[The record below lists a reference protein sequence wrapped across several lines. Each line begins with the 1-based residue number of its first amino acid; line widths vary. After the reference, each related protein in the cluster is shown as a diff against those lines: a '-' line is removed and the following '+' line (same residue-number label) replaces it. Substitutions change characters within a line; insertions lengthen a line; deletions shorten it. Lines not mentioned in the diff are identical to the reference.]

1 MQLNIILYF
10 LCSYNLLVIGSEGG
24 LIEPIIN
31 AISLHQIKKQK
42 QGRSLLEYFIEEFG
56 ELNSE
61 RFLASQKNFVQ
72 SCAAYCLIC
81 YFTQVKD
88 R

>member
-1 MQLNIILYF
+1 MVVGN
-10 LCSYNLLVIGSEGG
+10 EGG
-24 LIEPIIN
+24 LIEPVTN

-42 QGRSLLEYFIEEFG
+42 HGSSLLLYFLEEFG
-56 ELNSE
+56 ESNSE
-61 RFLASQKNFVQ
+61 KFLSCQKNFVC

>member
-1 MQLNIILYF
+1 M
-10 LCSYNLLVIGSEGG
+10 VVGSEGG
-24 LIEPIIN
+24 LIEPVTN

-42 QGRSLLEYFIEEFG
+42 QGRSLLHYFLDEFG
-56 ELNSE
+56 ESNSE
-61 RFLASQKNFVQ
+61 KFLACQKNFVH

>member
-1 MQLNIILYF
+1 M
-10 LCSYNLLVIGSEGG
+10 VIGNEGG
-24 LIEPIIN
+24 LIEPVTD

-42 QGRSLLEYFIEEFG
+42 RGRSLLLYFLEEFG
-56 ELNSE
+56 EFTSE
-61 RFLASQKNFVQ
+61 KFLSSQKNFVH

-81 YFTQVKD
+81 YFSQVKD

>member
-1 MQLNIILYF
+1 M
-10 LCSYNLLVIGSEGG
+10 VGSEGG
-24 LIEPIIN
+24 LIEPVTN

-42 QGRSLLEYFIEEFG
+42 QGRTLLQYFLDEFG
-56 ELNSE
+56 DLNSE
-61 RFLASQKNFVQ
+61 KFISSQKNFVQ